1 MGGSNTAGDGGTV
14 TDRDFHQR
22 RERAIGN
29 SCSCMAFSLER
40 LRELFAEREPIV
52 DSWTVDGVLV
62 MGDPLR
68 RIVGEAAT
76 PKAARRRAL

>member
-1 MGGSNTAGDGGTV
+1 
-14 TDRDFHQR
+14 
-22 RERAIGN
+22 
-29 SCSCMAFSLER
+29 MAFSLER